1 MLNHIWWKYGLS
13 SRIVP
18 DQLWPRQPR
27 IIQPIYHLTILTDKL
42 CTVCIAKAHLPKTRT
57 LVGLQTTCWKRVFR
71 DIVPREIRY
80 CAEISF
86 SSQTVTQMGGGL
98 AQTPPIQ
105 ISFIFF
111 LDNLDYLKFIF
122 FLVWFGLFDG
132 QNEES
137 FSNAMGSSVLITGK
151 ISTTPSQFRDPVIL
165 RVKTFIIGI
174 YGKYESNVYMWAK
187 RGGRTLAKLRRWS
200 HVSFDFLHPYDVNY
214 FYSMLY
220 LIYLDRAIFRR
231 ANKSG

>member
-1 MLNHIWWKYGLS
+1 MRNHIWWKYGLS

-111 LDNLDYLKFIF
+111 LDNLDSLKFLF
-122 FLVWFGLFDG
+122 FLVSIIWIIWRPKWGIVFQCNGFFGFNHWKNQHNTIPVSRSG
-132 QNEES
+132 Y
-137 FSNAMGSSVLITGK
+137 
-151 ISTTPSQFRDPVIL
+151 SQ
-165 RVKTFIIGI
+165 G
-174 YGKYESNVYMWAK
+174 
-187 RGGRTLAKLRRWS
+187 
-200 HVSFDFLHPYDVNY
+200 
-214 FYSMLY
+214 
-220 LIYLDRAIFRR
+220 
-231 ANKSG
+231 